1 MIGIWIK
8 GDRSLGSYLC
18 TLNTPYNERI
28 LNIME
33 DKMAICEILLAI
45 GMVMWIVMMLMVA
58 LWSWTQY
65 KVAQKQIET
74 TNEMIHNEMD
84 KYR

>member
-1 MIGIWIK
+1 M
-8 GDRSLGSYLC
+8 
-18 TLNTPYNERI
+18 
-28 LNIME
+28 
-33 DKMAICEILLAI
+33 KMAICEILLAI

-65 KVAQKQIET
+65 KVAQKQIEM

>member
-1 MIGIWIK
+1 
-8 GDRSLGSYLC
+8 
-18 TLNTPYNERI
+18 
-28 LNIME
+28 ME
-33 DKMAICEILLAI
+33 ICEILLAI

-65 KVAQKQIET
+65 KVVKKQIEM
-74 TNEMIHNEMD
+74 TNEMIHDEME

>member
-1 MIGIWIK
+1 
-8 GDRSLGSYLC
+8 
-18 TLNTPYNERI
+18 
-28 LNIME
+28 ME
-33 DKMAICEILLAI
+33 ICEILLAI

-65 KVAQKQIET
+65 KVVKKQIEMT
-74 TNEMIHNEMD
+74 DEMVHNEMD

>member
-1 MIGIWIK
+1 
-8 GDRSLGSYLC
+8 
-18 TLNTPYNERI
+18 
-28 LNIME
+28 ME
-33 DKMAICEILLAI
+33 ICEILLAI

-65 KVAQKQIET
+65 KVVKKQIEM

>member
-1 MIGIWIK
+1 
-8 GDRSLGSYLC
+8 
-18 TLNTPYNERI
+18 
-28 LNIME
+28 ME
-33 DKMAICEILLAI
+33 DEKMAICEILLAI

-65 KVAQKQIET
+65 KVVKKRNEMV
-74 TNEMIHNEMD
+74 NEMIHNEMD

>member
-1 MIGIWIK
+1 
-8 GDRSLGSYLC
+8 
-18 TLNTPYNERI
+18 
-28 LNIME
+28 ME
-33 DKMAICEILLAI
+33 ICEILLAI

-65 KVAQKQIET
+65 KVVKKQIEM
-74 TNEMIHNEMD
+74 TNEMVHDEMR